1 MYMNNLENPIP
12 EKPVPSEESGVQRI
26 DNEKYQR
33 VSKKI
38 AAKVE
43 EVYPNEDQQGKDNP
57 DTKKVW
63 GLSDEEEERVK
74 KEYEVDERIARI
86 QKEELDEQ
94 RKQEAEWFKLD
105 DQTQEKSL

>member
-43 EVYPNEDQQGKDNP
+43 EVYPNEDQ
-57 DTKKVW
+57 
-63 GLSDEEEERVK
+63 
-74 KEYEVDERIARI
+74 
-86 QKEELDEQ
+86 
-94 RKQEAEWFKLD
+94 
-105 DQTQEKSL
+105 